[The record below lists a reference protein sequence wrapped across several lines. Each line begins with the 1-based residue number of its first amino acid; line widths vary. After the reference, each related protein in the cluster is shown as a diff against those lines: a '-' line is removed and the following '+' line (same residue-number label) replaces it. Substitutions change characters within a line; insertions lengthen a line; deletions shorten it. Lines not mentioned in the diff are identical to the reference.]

1 MHKNQISQQHD
12 LKTFSNFY
20 SKELKREHTPDV
32 EVIESDQAGEK
43 HSLMNI
49 NVKGIKKTL
58 AALKM
63 FNELRPSPSF
73 IVVTETWNQDLD
85 QAQIA
90 GKFAILFKVVEG
102 LSTI

>member
-1 MHKNQISQQHD
+1 MHKNQTSQQHG
-12 LKTFSNFY
+12 LKTFSTLY
-20 SKELKREHTPDV
+20 LKELKREHTPDV

-49 NVKGIKKTL
+49 NVKGIKKNL

-90 GKFAILFKVVEG
+90 GNFAFCLRW
-102 LSTI
+102 

>member
-1 MHKNQISQQHD
+1 MHKNQIHQQHN
-12 LKTFSNFY
+12 LKTFPNLY
-20 SKELKREHTPDV
+20 LKELKREHTPDV

-49 NVKGIKKTL
+49 NVKGIKKNL

-90 GKFAILFKVVEG
+90 GNFAFCLRW
-102 LSTI
+102 

>member
-1 MHKNQISQQHD
+1 MHKFEFSLKISPKHHS
-12 LKTFSNFY
+12 KTFSNLHL
-20 SKELKREHTPDV
+20 KELKREHTPDV

-49 NVKGIKKTL
+49 NVKGIKKNL

-90 GKFAILFKVVEG
+90 GKFAFCLRW
-102 LSTI
+102 

>member
-1 MHKNQISQQHD
+1 
-12 LKTFSNFY
+12 
-20 SKELKREHTPDV
+20 
-32 EVIESDQAGEK
+32 
-43 HSLMNI
+43 MNI
-49 NVKGIKKTL
+49 NVKGIKKNL

-90 GKFAILFKVVEG
+90 GKFAFCLTG
-102 LSTI
+102 LGF

>member
-1 MHKNQISQQHD
+1 M
-12 LKTFSNFY
+12 
-20 SKELKREHTPDV
+20 
-32 EVIESDQAGEK
+32 IESDQAGEK

-49 NVKGIKKTL
+49 NVKGIKKNL

-63 FNELRPSPSF
+63 YNELRPSPSF

-90 GKFAILFKVVEG
+90 GKVCILLINPSRITWVPK
-102 LSTI
+102 